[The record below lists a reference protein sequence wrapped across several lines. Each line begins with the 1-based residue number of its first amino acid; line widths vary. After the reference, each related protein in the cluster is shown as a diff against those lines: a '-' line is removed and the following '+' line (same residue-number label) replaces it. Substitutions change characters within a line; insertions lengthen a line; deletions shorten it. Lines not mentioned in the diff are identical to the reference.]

1 MRMLRAQSATS
12 CKGESLPRM
21 QILGTFPQQWS
32 RRAMERVEE
41 EKTIREH
48 QEGRVNIPAACPI
61 LPFVAAV
68 AVTQAAFAASL
79 APQLSP
85 NLSHMK
91 LVMMSM
97 SVQAPCQPEFILPA

>member
-1 MRMLRAQSATS
+1 M
-12 CKGESLPRM
+12 
-21 QILGTFPQQWS
+21 
-32 RRAMERVEE
+32 
-41 EKTIREH
+41 REH
-48 QEGRVNIPAACPI
+48 LERRINIPAACPV

-68 AVTQAAFAASL
+68 AATQAAFAASL

-97 SVQAPCQPEFILPA
+97 SVQSPCQPELMLLAQIGAIQPPGK